1 MKNTFS
7 DDLFFQTRL
16 QARIAGELKGEALEE
31 LKAAIDKSPEAAE
44 EARFSH
50 RLAEVLRHEDKFQKS
65 ALLAAIIAEEGLPP
79 TPDSTG
85 KGFAKN
91 FLKWTAAFLL
101 IVGLSGVFLFKMLVN
116 SEAKTYGALYEQHYA
131 PLENVIVTPDKPAG
145 LEGFDQG
152 MAAYDRGDY
161 AKAIE
166 LLSAYYQQSGD
177 ANAALFL
184 GVSHLEQGNAKA
196 AAEALQN
203 GIGKLPQPALDACQW
218 YLALAYLKTGDTS
231 MAKGLLK
238 TIQQDGIYGKQA
250 ADLLEKIGKL
260 EEE

>member
-16 QARIAGELKGEALEE
+16 QARIAGELRGDALDALNASIAE
-31 LKAAIDKSPEAAE
+31 SPEAAE

-50 RLAEVLRHEDKFQKS
+50 RLAEVLRQEDKFQKS

-79 TPDSTG
+79 TPSATG
-85 KGFAKN
+85 KGLAKN

-101 IVGLSGVFLFKMLVN
+101 IAGLSGVFLFKVLVN
-116 SEAKTYGALYEQHYA
+116 SEAKTYSVLYEQHYT
-131 PLENVIVTPDKPAG
+131 PLENVIVTPDNPTG
-145 LEGFDQG
+145 MEGFDQG

-161 AKAIE
+161 AEAVE
-166 LLSAYYQQSGD
+166 RLSAHYQQSGD

-184 GVSHLEQGNAKA
+184 GVSHLEQGNAIA
-196 AAEALQN
+196 AVEALQN
-203 GIGKLPQPALDACQW
+203 GIGNLPQPALDACQW
-218 YLALAYLKTGDTS
+218 YLAMAYLKTGDATT
-231 MAKGLLK
+231 AKGLLN

-250 ADLLEKIGKL
+250 AVLLEKIGEL
-260 EEE
+260 EE